1 MMAIAELRGEDV
13 SAREACE
20 ALGVPRANY
29 YRWQQPARPR
39 QPSPRPTPARALEAE
54 ERQAVL
60 EVLHEER
67 FADRSP
73 AAVYATLLDEARYLC
88 SPRTMYRILAE
99 QGEVRDRRNQR
110 KHPKYAK
117 PELLATAP
125 NQVWSWDLTK
135 LRAEAKWT
143 YYYLYVVLDI
153 FSRLVVAWML
163 AHRESGVLARDLF
176 ARACEQQGV
185 EPGQLV
191 VHADRGSAP
200 TAKTLAQLHADLGVD
215 RSFSRPRVSNDNPFS
230 EAQFK
235 TLKYTP
241 GFPDR
246 FGSYED
252 ARSWCQ
258 HFFPWYNQEHRH
270 SGIAYLTPAVVHYG
284 QAEPVLRARREVLE
298 RVYAAHP
305 ERFPNGLPQ
314 PAAIPEAVWINPPED
329 RTRVDLFLAAARKA
343 CLPGVEASR
352 PECETGSRIAAGDE
366 RSELVLDAV
375 SCSGHSI
382 PPHWTQE
389 DLH

>member
-1 MMAIAELRGEDV
+1 
-13 SAREACE
+13 
-20 ALGVPRANY
+20 
-29 YRWQQPARPR
+29 
-39 QPSPRPTPARALEAE
+39 
-54 ERQAVL
+54 VL
-60 EVLHEER
+60 DVLHEDR

-73 AAVYATLLDEARYLC
+73 AAVYATLLDEKRYLC
-88 SPRTMYRILAE
+88 SPRTMYRILAS
-99 QGEVRDRRNQR
+99 GNEVRERRNQR
-110 KHPKYAK
+110 RHPEYTK

-163 AHRESGVLARDLF
+163 AHRESGELARDLF
-176 ARACEQQGV
+176 AQACEQQRV
-185 EPGQLV
+185 APDQLV

-200 TAKTLAQLHADLGVD
+200 TAKRLTQLLIDLGVD

-235 TLKYTP
+235 TLKYDP

-246 FGSYED
+246 FGSYEHT
-252 ARSWCQ
+252 RSWCQ
-258 HFFPWYNQEHRH
+258 SFFPWYNYEHRH
-270 SGIAYLTPAVVHYG
+270 SGIAYLTPAMVHYG
-284 QAEPVLRARREVLE
+284 QAEQVLRGRREILE
-298 RVYAAHP
+298 RAYVAHP

-329 RTRVDLFLAAARKA
+329 RSRVDLCLATARKA
-343 CLPGVEASR
+343 CLPGVHATRAERGA
-352 PECETGSRIAAGDE
+352 GSRIAAGDE

-375 SCSGHSI
+375 PCSVHSDSSHSI
-382 PPHWTQE
+382 RE

>member
-1 MMAIAELRGEDV
+1 MSAITELRAEDV
-13 SAREACE
+13 SARGACE
-20 ALGVPRANY
+20 VLGIPRASY
-29 YRWQQPARPR
+29 YRWQRPTRPR
-39 QPSPRPTPARALEAE
+39 QPSARPAPPRALAPQ
-54 ERQAVL
+54 ERQVVL
-60 EVLHEER
+60 DVLHQDR

-73 AAVYATLLDEARYLC
+73 AAVYATLLDEERYLC
-88 SPRTMYRILAE
+88 SPRTMYRILSSE
-99 QGEVRDRRNQR
+99 NEVRERRNQR
-110 KHPKYAK
+110 RHPEYTK

-163 AHRESGVLARDLF
+163 AHRESGELAQDLF
-176 ARACEQQGV
+176 AQACEQQRV

-200 TAKTLAQLHADLGVD
+200 TAKTLAQLLADLGVD

-235 TLKYTP
+235 TLKYDS
-241 GFPDR
+241 GFPSR
-246 FGSYED
+246 FGGYEHT
-252 ARSWCQ
+252 RSWCRR
-258 HFFPWYNQEHRH
+258 FFPWYNTEHRH
-270 SGIAYLTPAVVHYG
+270 SGIAYLTPAMVHYG
-284 QAEPVLRARREVLE
+284 QAEQVLRGRREVLE
-298 RVYAAHP
+298 RAYATHP
-305 ERFPNGLPQ
+305 ERFPNGLSQ

-329 RTRVDLFLAAARKA
+329 RRRVELCLATAREA
-343 CLPGVEASR
+343 CLPGVHAPCTEGGA
-352 PECETGSRIAAGDE
+352 GSRIAAGDE

-375 SCSGHSI
+375 PPSVHSA
-382 PPHWTQE
+382 PPDSIRE